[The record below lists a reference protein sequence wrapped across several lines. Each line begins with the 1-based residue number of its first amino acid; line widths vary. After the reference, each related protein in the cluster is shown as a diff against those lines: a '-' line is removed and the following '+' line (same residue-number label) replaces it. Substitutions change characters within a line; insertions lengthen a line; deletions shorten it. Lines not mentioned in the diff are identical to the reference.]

1 MVKKY
6 TKILL
11 AELLIITSLVCI
23 MVTIMPGIAKLSK
36 DTKAQGIMNLE
47 RNLVIMEGQTDNNST
62 NNVYVSSFED
72 NQITNESTENSQIN
86 SLETS
91 ISELKTKITTLKA
104 SLIDKTYPLGSIYIS
119 IESENPK
126 ILFGGTWQPYGTGR
140 TLVGF
145 DANQIEFNAIEKV
158 GGEKAHALTVEE
170 LPSHTHTI
178 SIVPGGVGI
187 DPGPNNSYYLTG
199 VTTAAAGPF
208 TTAVPDSLT
217 ESKLTGMK
225 YIGGGGTHN
234 NLQPYITVFMWKRI
248 G

>member
-6 TKILL
+6 AKILL
-11 AELLIITSLVCI
+11 AELLVITSLVFI
-23 MVTIMPGIAKLSK
+23 MVTIIPGIAELSK
-36 DTKAQGIMNLE
+36 DTKAIEIINLE
-47 RNLVIMEGQTDNNST
+47 RNLVIMEGKTDNNST

-119 IESENPK
+119 IKSENPK

-145 DANQIEFNAIEKV
+145 DTNQIEFNAIEKV
-158 GGEKAHALTVEE
+158 GGEKVHALTIEE
-170 LPSHTHTI
+170 LPSHTHI
-178 SIVPGGVGI
+178 LSIVPGYTAV
-187 DPGPNNSYYLTG
+187 DPASSTEYYLTG
-199 VTTAAAGPF
+199 VTGSANGPV

-225 YIGGGGTHN
+225 YSGGGGTHN